1 MQLTIYGG
9 GAVAPLPIRYK
20 IERYEAMTAYIYE
33 SRASVTTMI
42 KCDDGRLTKVLEYEN
57 KVRVEI
63 PITSTG
69 EVRWFDDSVLLRQ

>member
-1 MQLTIYGG
+1 
-9 GAVAPLPIRYK
+9 
-20 IERYEAMTAYIYE
+20 MTAYTYE

-42 KCDDGRLTKVLEYEN
+42 KCDNGRLTKVLEYEN
-57 KVRVEI
+57 KVRVEV

>member
-1 MQLTIYGG
+1 
-9 GAVAPLPIRYK
+9 
-20 IERYEAMTAYIYE
+20 MTAYIYE
-33 SRASVTTMI
+33 SRALVTTMI

-57 KVRVEI
+57 KTRVEI